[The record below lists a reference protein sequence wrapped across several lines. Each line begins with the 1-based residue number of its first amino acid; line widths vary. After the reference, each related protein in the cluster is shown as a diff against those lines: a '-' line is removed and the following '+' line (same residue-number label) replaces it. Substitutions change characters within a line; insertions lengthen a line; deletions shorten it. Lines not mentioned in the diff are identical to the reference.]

1 MFGPSKDE
9 IWRQLSGQL
18 GGHFVEG
25 GIFKG
30 SVVRARYKQWT
41 ITLDSFSRSTGR
53 LARSKGKTRT
63 RYTRMR
69 APYLNNDGFRFTI
82 YRKSIF
88 SGLGKL
94 LGMQDV
100 EIGDPAFD
108 NAFVI
113 QGNDEQKLR
122 ELFANDHLRQLIF
135 MQPTIHLTVQDDDGY
150 FTTRFPEG
158 VDELHFRVR
167 GVITDLYRLTMLYNL
182 FAVILD
188 QLCKIGSAYEDDP
201 KVTL

>member
-18 GGHFVEG
+18 GAHFAEG
-25 GIFKG
+25 SIFQG
-30 SVVRARYKQWT
+30 SVVRARHKQWT
-41 ITLDSFSRSTGR
+41 ITLDSLSRSTGR
-53 LARSKGKTRT
+53 LAKSKGKTRT

-69 APYLNNDGFRFTI
+69 APYLNKDGFRFTI

-88 SGLGKL
+88 SGLGTL

-100 EIGDPAFD
+100 EIGDRAFD

-122 ELFANDHLRQLIF
+122 ELFANAHLRQLVF
-135 MQPTIHLTVQDDDGY
+135 MQPTIHLAVQDDEGL
-150 FTTRFPEG
+150 FSTRFPKG

-167 GVITDLYRLTMLYNL
+167 GVIKDLYRLTMLYNL
-182 FAVILD
+182 FAVLLD
-188 QLCKIGSAYEDDP
+188 RLCEIGSAYEDDP
-201 KVTL
+201 GIVL

>member
-1 MFGPSKDE
+1 MANP
-9 IWRQLSGQL
+9 
-18 GGHFVEG
+18 
-25 GIFKG
+25 
-30 SVVRARYKQWT
+30 ARHTPAFEPLCINK
-41 ITLDSFSRSTGR
+41 
-53 LARSKGKTRT
+53 
-63 RYTRMR
+63 
-69 APYLNNDGFRFTI
+69 DGFWFTI
-82 YRKSIF
+82 YRKGFF
-88 SGLGKL
+88 SGVGRL

-113 QGNDEQKLR
+113 KGSDEGKLR
-122 ELFANDHLRQLIF
+122 EFFANDHLRQLTF
-135 MQPTIHLTVQDDDGY
+135 MQPTIHLMVQDDDGY

-167 GVITDLYRLTMLYNL
+167 GVIKDLYRLTMLYNL

-188 QLCKIGSAYEDDP
+188 QLCKTGSAYEDDP